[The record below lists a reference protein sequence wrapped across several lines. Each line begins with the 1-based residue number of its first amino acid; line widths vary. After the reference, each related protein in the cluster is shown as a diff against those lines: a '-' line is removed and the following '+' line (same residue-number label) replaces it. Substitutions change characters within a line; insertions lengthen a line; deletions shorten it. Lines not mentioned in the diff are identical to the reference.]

1 MKTLRLVLIAAAVIS
16 LAACAT
22 PGVDPASVADPDQAA
37 YPELY
42 PYYAEI
48 CALSQLQKKPG
59 FGAELHSGIGGH
71 ASLYLNGACRDTGA
85 DYPVIGMCDEIPAGK
100 HSEGVGLSV
109 NAHYANANWVAVE
122 DKDFFFG
129 GDLAPGAGLTK
140 SIYHD
145 SQALAASKGFL
156 TGVTFHDEYF
166 DGMPAGF
173 TKTAYQ
179 YEISIATDFA
189 IEFGRNR
196 FCGRVPLS
204 RPQMRRIVHYLNALN
219 APYRGNKATY
229 EWDLLE
235 HNCAHV
241 NHNALAAADIW
252 DEWETDRFVL
262 VSLVDFPVPM
272 NEFVN
277 LMRRTNDLPIDDLD
291 ALYDDGP
298 ARRLLLSDHRLP
310 TEPGALA
317 EFGHVRE
324 PNEIYDTDTRILFYD
339 DPMIGSY
346 APYFRRILAEPRY
359 FRLRDNLIYF
369 KALYDRIER
378 SRQPVAW
385 YLSRRTDLTDQGRR
399 AFQEFYETYFRY
411 IADQDRATE
420 RQLATLTR
428 Q

>member
-1 MKTLRLVLIAAAVIS
+1 MKRRHLVLIAAALLS

-22 PGVDPASVADPDQAA
+22 PGVDPASVADPDQAL
-37 YPELY
+37 YPELF

-48 CALSQLQKKPG
+48 CALSQLQKNPG

-71 ASLYLNGACRDTGA
+71 ASLYLNGVCRDTDA
-85 DYPVIGMCDEIPAGK
+85 DYPVIGMCDELPGGK
-100 HSEGVGLSV
+100 GSDGVGLSV

-122 DKDFFFG
+122 GKDFFFG
-129 GDLAPGAGLTK
+129 GDVPPGTAVTR
-140 SIYHD
+140 SIYRD
-145 SQALAASKGFL
+145 RQAEAASKGFL
-156 TGVTFHDEYF
+156 TGVKFHDEYF

-173 TKTAYQ
+173 TRAAYQ

-204 RPQMRRIVHYLNALN
+204 RAQMLRVVHYLNALN
-219 APYRGNKATY
+219 APYRSNKATY
-229 EWDLLE
+229 EWNLLQ

-252 DEWETDRFVL
+252 DEWATDRFVL
-262 VSLVDFPVPM
+262 ISLVDFPVPM

-291 ALYDDGP
+291 ALYDDE
-298 ARRLLLSDHRLP
+298 RSRTLLMTDHRLP

-317 EFGHVRE
+317 EFGHVRS
-324 PNEIYDTDTRILFYD
+324 PNEVYDTDTRIMFYD

-346 APYFRRILAEPRY
+346 APHFRRILAEPRY
-359 FRLRDNLIYF
+359 FRLRDNLSYF
-369 KALYDRIER
+369 KSLYDKIER
-378 SRQPVAW
+378 FRQPVEW
-385 YLSRRTDLTDQGRR
+385 YLDRRKNLSDQDRQ
-399 AFQEFYETYFRY
+399 AFHDFYEAYFRY
-411 IADQDRATE
+411 IADQNRATE